1 MLNDLLNV
9 APGSISDVPAENLGE
24 LWTVF
29 TKVKENIKDGRR
41 LENLSWRL
49 WYRELLSSQAR
60 VHASNA
66 SPFLDSPP
74 TEQPSLCVDSE
85 DTASESEEANTDVDV
100 SAQNLVAPPSASSSS
115 TSHTTDHDAASPV
128 LSRQQPMTSRRIRNS
143 SRSSGSRS
151 RRTSRPL
158 HNSHPDPACTV
169 VRPTVHDRSNS
180 TPTQSSNIPYVRTRR
195 PPSFNLGKMLPDP
208 LPELKPLITHSL
220 SDSRSQPNPTDVV
233 PTVVTVETPSTPP
246 ATTTLPAP
254 ALVIVQPTPRPTPP
268 ESPIVAGLNTRIASL
283 PVPKEDKPR
292 PTTTEQHDTVPHTT
306 SSGPGPPAAA
316 VMAPVPVDDP
326 RKKKTFF
333 FKESPGGDAGSA
345 SSTSTTSVAKTPA
358 QPTEVQQ
365 AAQAVANALQVAAV
379 AGIPKPVRAPIL
391 KKGKEPVRAA
401 VPARPAVVR
410 QAVGRA
416 GKAAAHVR
424 HHSTNVTKAGGPP
437 TRSKSSAAI
446 VNLPAMAAAAAGPSQ
461 VIRRSTSSSKLPPP
475 SADSSAKT
483 IVAPTSPRVAS
494 PEPLEVPAPSPAQER
509 PRPQRERSA
518 EKQPANRETSQ
529 PSRTI
534 HTKNG
539 RLEVTTSS
547 DFETTDTEGDDS
559 SWASDYSDED
569 EPETGNIAKA
579 AAVEAARQRDMFQKV
594 PTRSYTDLAKQPK
607 AGLLTSMF
615 HPDPTIMPFLPMHH
629 PFRAH
634 NSAMN
639 LGSRPVPPSNVQATT
654 SKSSAAV
661 PNVAQVTV
669 TQTNIGVNTS
679 GRPGYRLKGRPEDM
693 EVESSDED
701 ENEEDAVPLSK
712 SVAQRRLEALAGR
725 TRKPAAQ
732 PQAPQPPQQQAPPPP
747 PQHHRSMSRLQR
759 LTPMAE
765 QAEPSHQIS
774 GSQFDMIPTGSVP
787 IALPHPYNL
796 PPPAPPSTPRTT
808 RREMLATELSES
820 LRRNIL
826 WERENG
832 MRMFK
837 RPTASTSRLQD
848 RKPPVSVYG
857 NDAYHATGW

>member
-9 APGSISDVPAENLGE
+9 SPGSINDVPADHLGE

-49 WYRELLSSQAR
+49 WYRELLAEQAR
-60 VHASNA
+60 HAANA

-74 TEQPSLCVDSE
+74 TEQPTLCADSE
-85 DTASESEEANTDVDV
+85 DTASEPEEANTDFDA
-100 SAQNLVAPPSASSSS
+100 SATNVLASPSASSASN
-115 TSHTTDHDAASPV
+115 HTDASSPV
-128 LSRQQPMTSRRIRNS
+128 TSRRQPLTSRRIRHSNKTIGA
-143 SRSSGSRS
+143 RT

-158 HNSHPDPACTV
+158 HNSHPDPASPV
-169 VRPTVHDRSNS
+169 VRPPVLDRSNS
-180 TPTQSSNIPYVRTRR
+180 TPTQSSEVPYVRTRR
-195 PPSFNLGKMLPDP
+195 PPSFNLGKIMTSQLTA
-208 LPELKPLITHSL
+208 LSELQPKTPHSL
-220 SDSRSQPNPTDVV
+220 SDLLSHPSDVV
-233 PTVVTVETPSTPP
+233 PSSTVVTVEEPNTPP
-246 ATTTLPAP
+246 TSTTLAAP
-254 ALVIVQPTPRPTPP
+254 TLVVVQPTPRPTPP
-268 ESPIVAGLNTRIASL
+268 ESPIASHNNSKL
-283 PVPKEDKPR
+283 AALSVVMEDSTPR
-292 PTTTEQHDTVPHTT
+292 PTNSEMHESVPRTT
-306 SSGPGPPAAA
+306 SSGPGPPASSS
-316 VMAPVPVDDP
+316 MAPVPVDDP
-326 RKKKTFF
+326 RKRKTFF

-345 SSTSTTSVAKTPA
+345 SSTSTTVKTPA

-365 AAQAVANALQVAAV
+365 AAQAVANALQVAAAAAV
-379 AGIPKPVRAPIL
+379 HKPIRAPVT

-401 VPARPAVVR
+401 TRAALARQVT
-410 QAVGRA
+410 GRT
-416 GKAAAHVR
+416 GKAAVHAR
-424 HHSTNVTKAGGPP
+424 HQSNNVPKPGPP
-437 TRSKSSAAI
+437 TRSKSSATIA
-446 VNLPAMAAAAAGPSQ
+446 NLPAMATAGPSQ
-461 VIRRSTSSSKLPPP
+461 VIRRTTSSSKLPPP

-483 IVAPTSPRVAS
+483 IVAPTPRVAS
-494 PEPLEVPAPSPAQER
+494 PEPLEAPAPSPVQER
-509 PRPQRERSA
+509 ARPQRERSA
-518 EKQPANRETSQ
+518 EKQPAKRDTSQ

-539 RLEVTTSS
+539 RRLEVTTSS

-559 SWASDYSDED
+559 SWASDYSDE
-569 EPETGNIAKA
+569 EQQPQPKTGNIAKEA
-579 AAVEAARQRDMFQKV
+579 ALEAARQRDMFQKI

-615 HPDPTIMPFLPMHH
+615 HPDPNIMPFLPMHH

-639 LGSRPVPPSNVQATT
+639 LGARPAPPVNVQATA

-669 TQTNIGVNTS
+669 TQNNIGVNTS

-693 EVESSDED
+693 EVESSDEE
-701 ENEEDAVPLSK
+701 ENEDDAVPISK

-725 TRKPAAQ
+725 IKKTAPAQ
-732 PQAPQPPQQQAPPPP
+732 PQPQPQQQQPQPPQ
-747 PQHHRSMSRLQR
+747 RGSGRLQP

-765 QAEPSHQIS
+765 HPAQTESIS
-774 GSQFDMIPTGSVP
+774 GSQFDMIPTGSIP
-787 IALPHPYNL
+787 INLPHPYNL
-796 PPPAPPSTPRTT
+796 PTPAPPSTPRTT

-837 RPTASTSRLQD
+837 RAAASTSRLQD
-848 RKPPVSVYG
+848 RKPPVSVYH

>member
-9 APGSISDVPAENLGE
+9 APGSISDVPAEDLGE

-49 WYRELLSSQAR
+49 WYRELRSSQAR
-60 VHASNA
+60 HHASNA

-85 DTASESEEANTDVDV
+85 DTASEPEEASTDVDV
-100 SAQNLVAPPSASSSS
+100 SAQNLVAPPSVSS
-115 TSHTTDHDAASPV
+115 TSHTIDHDAASPV
-128 LSRQQPMTSRRIRNS
+128 ASLQQPMTSRTIRTS
-143 SRSSGSRS
+143 SRSSGTRS
-151 RRTSRPL
+151 RRSSRPL
-158 HNSHPDPACTV
+158 HNSHPDPACVV
-169 VRPTVHDRSNS
+169 VRPAIHDRSNS
-180 TPTQSSNIPYVRTRR
+180 TPTQSSNVPYIRTRR
-195 PPSFNLGKMLPDP
+195 PPSFNLGKMITDP
-208 LPELKPLITHSL
+208 LPELRPMISQSL

-233 PTVVTVETPSTPP
+233 PSTTVVTVEAPSTPP

-254 ALVIVQPTPRPTPP
+254 SLVIVQPTPRPTPP
-268 ESPIVAGLNTRIASL
+268 ESPIVAQLNTRIASL
-283 PVPKEDKPR
+283 PVPKEDKPH
-292 PTTTEQHDTVPHTT
+292 PTTSEQHDTVPHTT
-306 SSGPGPPAAA
+306 SSGPGPPASA
-316 VMAPVPVDDP
+316 MAPVPVDDP
-326 RKKKTFF
+326 RKRKTFF

-358 QPTEVQQ
+358 QPIEVQQ
-365 AAQAVANALQVAAV
+365 AAQAVATALQVAAA
-379 AGIPKPVRAPIL
+379 AGVNKPIRAPIL

-437 TRSKSSAAI
+437 ARSKSTAAI
-446 VNLPAMAAAAAGPSQ
+446 VNLAAMAAATAGPSQ

-518 EKQPANRETSQ
+518 EKQPANREASQ
-529 PSRTI
+529 PARTI

-547 DFETTDTEGDDS
+547 DFESTDTEGDDS

-569 EPETGNIAKA
+569 EPQTGGIAKT
-579 AAVEAARQRDMFQKV
+579 AAVEAARQLDMFQKV

-615 HPDPTIMPFLPMHH
+615 HPDPTIMPHLPMHH

-639 LGSRPVPPSNVQATT
+639 LGARPVLPSNVQAAA

-669 TQTNIGVNTS
+669 TQANIGVNTS

-701 ENEEDAVPLSK
+701 ENDEDAVPLSK

-725 TRKPAAQ
+725 IRKPAGEPRA
-732 PQAPQPPQQQAPPPP
+732 PQAPQQQQQAPTPP
-747 PQHHRSMSRLQR
+747 PQHRSMSRLQR

-796 PPPAPPSTPRTT
+796 PPAAPPSTPRTT

-837 RPTASTSRLQD
+837 RPTSSTSRLQD

>member
-9 APGSISDVPAENLGE
+9 APGSISDVPAEDLGE

-49 WYRELLSSQAR
+49 WYRELLAGQTR
-60 VHASNA
+60 LHASNA

-85 DTASESEEANTDVDV
+85 DTASESEEANTDVEV
-100 SAQNLVAPPSASSSS
+100 PAGNAVAPPSGSL
-115 TSHTTDHDAASPV
+115 TSDTTDHDAASPV
-128 LSRQQPMTSRRIRNS
+128 TSRQQPMTSRRIRNS
-143 SRSSGSRS
+143 PSSSRTRS

-169 VRPTVHDRSNS
+169 VRPTIHDRSNS
-180 TPTQSSNIPYVRTRR
+180 TPTQSSNVPYIRTRR
-195 PPSFNLGKMLPDP
+195 PPSFNLGKMITDP
-208 LPELKPLITHSL
+208 LPELKSMITHSL
-220 SDSRSQPNPTDVV
+220 SDPRTQCNPTDVV
-233 PTVVTVETPSTPP
+233 PSTTVVTVESPSTPP

-254 ALVIVQPTPRPTPP
+254 TLVVVQPTPRPTPP
-268 ESPIVAGLNTRIASL
+268 ESPIVGQYNTRIASL
-283 PVPKEDKPR
+283 PVPKEDKPH
-292 PTTTEQHDTVPHTT
+292 PTTVEHHDTVPHTT
-306 SSGPGPPAAA
+306 SSGPGPPAAS
-316 VMAPVPVDDP
+316 MAPVPVDDP
-326 RKKKTFF
+326 RKKKKAFF

-345 SSTSTTSVAKTPA
+345 SSTSTTSVVKTPA

-365 AAQAVANALQVAAV
+365 AALVVANAIQVAAAAAV
-379 AGIPKPVRAPIL
+379 NKPIRAPIL

-410 QAVGRA
+410 QAIGRA
-416 GKAAAHVR
+416 GKGAAHVR
-424 HHSTNVTKAGGPP
+424 HHSTNVTKVGGPP

-446 VNLPAMAAAAAGPSQ
+446 VNLPAMTAAQNVAAPAQ

-483 IVAPTSPRVAS
+483 IVAATSPRVAS

-518 EKQPANRETSQ
+518 EKQPANRETAQ

-559 SWASDYSDED
+559 SWASDYSDEE
-569 EPETGNIAKA
+569 EPETGNIAKEA
-579 AAVEAARQRDMFQKV
+579 AREAARQRDMFQKV

-615 HPDPTIMPFLPMHH
+615 HPDPTLMPFLPMHH

-639 LGSRPVPPSNVQATT
+639 LGARPAPPTNVPAPT

-669 TQTNIGVNTS
+669 TQNNIGVNTS
-679 GRPGYRLKGRPEDM
+679 GRPGYRLKGRPEGM
-693 EVESSDED
+693 EVESSDEED
-701 ENEEDAVPLSK
+701 NEDDAVPLSK

-725 TRKPAAQ
+725 ARKPAA
-732 PQAPQPPQQQAPPPP
+732 PAQAPQPPQQQQPPPR
-747 PQHHRSMSRLQR
+747 RSASRLQP
-759 LTPMAE
+759 LTSMAE
-765 QAEPSHQIS
+765 QAGPSHQIS

-796 PPPAPPSTPRTT
+796 PSPAPPSTPRTT

-837 RPTASTSRLQD
+837 RPTSSTSRLQE